1 MRMYEYQQATAET
14 AVYPEHA
21 ATLYL
26 LTGLT
31 AQDGELSN
39 IIAKAARGDER
50 YSDPEVIREMAV
62 KELGDI
68 LWFVARF
75 AEDVL
80 DFRLDDVALLNLEKL
95 RSRAERGTIKGDGD
109 NR

>member
-1 MRMYEYQQATAET
+1 MKMYEYQQATAET
-14 AVYPEHA
+14 AVYPEYA
-21 ATLYL
+21 SFLYL

-31 AQDGELSN
+31 AEVGELNN

-50 YSDPEVIREMAV
+50 YSDPDVVHDLAV
-62 KELGDI
+62 KEIGDI
-68 LWFVARF
+68 LWFIARF

-80 DFRLDDVALLNLEKL
+80 DFRLDDIALLNLEKL
-95 RSRAERGTIKGDGD
+95 RSRAVRGTIKGDGD

>member
-1 MRMYEYQQATAET
+1 MKMYEYQQATAET
-14 AVYPEHA
+14 AVYPPLVAGE
-21 ATLYL
+21 YL

-31 AQDGELSN
+31 AEVGELNN
-39 IIAKAARGDER
+39 IIAKSVRGDER
-50 YSDPEVIREMAV
+50 YSDPEVVREMAV

-68 LWFVARF
+68 LWFVARY

-80 DFRLDDVALLNLEKL
+80 EFRLDDIALLNLEKL